1 MESLGHRR
9 LSSVAQS
16 PAIRKSRPSQPAS
29 ESCGYFKQLA
39 DLLIQVIESPADG
52 DGVVVRTSPTR
63 GQIGFNYQRAYSGHM
78 ARPPRMGR
86 KRKVRQKQG
95 LFDIFIFSGAE
106 GSKGLSHR
114 ELFEELRKSSAVEA
128 VLRVWRGEDPTK
140 VGTSDEEKDLLTI
153 VSLMMFEQELNW
165 GTENFQ
171 RFTFFPPYQTAPEKR
186 RPRDMLMGFLRQAF
200 DVGDLN
206 ELQFWRKVSGG
217 ETPTFKNS
225 AVLFSDWPQYPT
237 FLKDAYF
244 DFTQLDGTA
253 ALMTME
259 MRTEFRGLA
268 QRMPNNPNFDGD
280 AHR

>member
-1 MESLGHRR
+1 MSTGK
-9 LSSVAQS
+9 A
-16 PAIRKSRPSQPAS
+16 PPDA
-29 ESCGYFKQLA
+29 GYFRHLA
-39 DLLIQVIESPADG
+39 DRLIQVVESPADG

-78 ARPPRMGR
+78 ARPPRMGK

-114 ELFEELRKSSAVEA
+114 ELFEELRKSSSVEA

-140 VGTSDEEKDLLTI
+140 VGIGDEEKDLLTI
-153 VSLMMFEQELNW
+153 VALMMFEQELNW

-171 RFTFFPPYQTAPEKR
+171 RFTFFPPHQTAPEKR
-186 RPRDMLMGFLRQAF
+186 RPRDMLMGFIRQAF

-225 AVLFSDWPQYPT
+225 AILFSEWPQYPGH
-237 FLKDAYF
+237 LKDAYF
-244 DFTQLDGTA
+244 DFSQLSGAA
-253 ALMTME
+253 ALMTLGT
-259 MRTEFRGLA
+259 RGEFRGLA
-268 QRMPNNPNFDGD
+268 DRMADNPSFSCD
-280 AHR
+280 

>member
-1 MESLGHRR
+1 MTTNSYYLTLAER
-9 LSSVAQS
+9 L
-16 PAIRKSRPSQPAS
+16 
-29 ESCGYFKQLA
+29 L
-39 DLLIQVIESPADG
+39 QVVESPADG

-63 GQIGFNYQRAYSGHM
+63 GQLGFNYQRAYSGHM
-78 ARPPRMGR
+78 ARPPRMGK

-114 ELFEELRKSSAVEA
+114 ELFEELRKTSSVEA
-128 VLRVWRGEDPTK
+128 VLRVWRGEDPDEI
-140 VGTSDEEKDLLTI
+140 GTGDEEKDLLTI

-186 RPRDMLMGFLRQAF
+186 RPRDMLMGFIRQAF

-206 ELQFWRKVSGG
+206 ELQFWRKASGG

-225 AVLFSDWPQYPT
+225 AILFSDWPQYPNY
-237 FLKDAYF
+237 LKDAYF
-244 DFTQLDGTA
+244 DFGSLNGTT
-253 ALMTME
+253 ALITMMT
-259 MRTEFRGLA
+259 RAEFRA
-268 QRMPNNPNFDGD
+268 VANQMADNPNFIS
-280 AHR
+280 AEP